1 MISGG
6 HTTAVIYGSVPHFF
20 KNFIWGGGVG
30 AHIHSLSLYPMIDS
44 EIDGK
49 RDIFRFKF
57 LKLRISI

>member
-20 KNFIWGGGVG
+20 KNFICGVG
-30 AHIHSLSLYPMIDS
+30 AHIHSLSLYPLIDS

>member
-20 KNFIWGGGVG
+20 KNFIGGWVG
-30 AHIHSLSLYPMIDS
+30 AHIHSLSLYPLIDS